1 MEKKKIKVTSRGMVI
16 TSRGR
21 VRTPIGPYIEN
32 VRNILAMI
40 TRNNA
45 TVVEVLPDGKEVTLT
60 IQNFDKDNSNAPA
73 EENVPVQGEEK
84 KEAPAEENIPA
95 QGEEKKEAPAEEKT
109 PVQEPTNNRQLSR
122 KERKKQE
129 YERKVA
135 EAANKQPEAT
145 QEQKQEETPAPEAN
159 NGDTV
164 IPTDAIEN

>member
-45 TVVEVLPDGKEVTLT
+45 TVVEILPDGTEATLT
-60 IQNFDKDNSNAPA
+60 IQNFDKDNSK
-73 EENVPVQGEEK
+73 V
-84 KEAPAEENIPA
+84 PAEENIPA
-95 QGEEKKEAPAEEKT
+95 QEEEKKEAPAEEKT
-109 PVQEPTNNRQLSR
+109 PVHEPTNNRQLSR

-145 QEQKQEETPAPEAN
+145 QEQKQEETPTSEVN
-159 NGDTV
+159 NGETV

>member
-45 TVVEVLPDGKEVTLT
+45 TVVEILPDGKEVTLT
-60 IQNFDKDNSNAPA
+60 IQNFDKDNSN
-73 EENVPVQGEEK
+73 
-84 KEAPAEENIPA
+84 APAEENIPA

-135 EAANKQPEAT
+135 EAKQTEAT
-145 QEQKQEETPAPEAN
+145 QEQKQEETPAPEVN

>member
-45 TVVEVLPDGKEVTLT
+45 TVVEILPDGKEVTLT

-73 EENVPVQGEEK
+73 EENVPV
-84 KEAPAEENIPA
+84 

-159 NGDTV
+159 NSDTV

>member
-60 IQNFDKDNSNAPA
+60 IQNFDKDNS
-73 EENVPVQGEEK
+73 K
-84 KEAPAEENIPA
+84 APAEENIPA
-95 QGEEKKEAPAEEKT
+95 QGEEKKEAPAEENI
-109 PVQEPTNNRQLSR
+109 PAQEPTNNRQLSR

-135 EAANKQPEAT
+135 EANKHPEAT

>member
-21 VRTPIGPYIEN
+21 VRTPIGPYTEN

-60 IQNFDKDNSNAPA
+60 IQNFDKDNS
-73 EENVPVQGEEK
+73 K
-84 KEAPAEENIPA
+84 APAEENIPA
-95 QGEEKKEAPAEEKT
+95 
-109 PVQEPTNNRQLSR
+109 QEPTNNRQLSR

>member
-60 IQNFDKDNSNAPA
+60 IQNFDKDNS
-73 EENVPVQGEEK
+73 K
-84 KEAPAEENIPA
+84 APAEENIPA
-95 QGEEKKEAPAEEKT
+95 QGGEKKEAPAEEKT

-135 EAANKQPEAT
+135 EANKQPEAA

>member
-21 VRTPIGPYIEN
+21 VRTPIGPYLEN
-32 VRNILAMI
+32 VKNILAMI

-84 KEAPAEENIPA
+84 KEAPAEE
-95 QGEEKKEAPAEEKT
+95 KT

-135 EAANKQPEAT
+135 EANKQPEAT

-159 NGDTV
+159 NGETV

>member
-60 IQNFDKDNSNAPA
+60 IQNFDKDNSKAPA
-73 EENVPVQGEEK
+73 EED
-84 KEAPAEENIPA
+84 IPA

-135 EAANKQPEAT
+135 EANKQPEAT

>member
-21 VRTPIGPYIEN
+21 VRTPIGPYLEN
-32 VRNILAMI
+32 VKNILAMI

-60 IQNFDKDNSNAPA
+60 IQNFDKDNSKAPA
-73 EENVPVQGEEK
+73 EENVPV
-84 KEAPAEENIPA
+84 

-135 EAANKQPEAT
+135 EAKQTEEAK
-145 QEQKQEETPAPEAN
+145 EQKQEETPAPEAN
-159 NGDTV
+159 NGETV

>member
-84 KEAPAEENIPA
+84 KEAPAEE
-95 QGEEKKEAPAEEKT
+95 KT

>member
-60 IQNFDKDNSNAPA
+60 IQNFDKDNS
-73 EENVPVQGEEK
+73 K
-84 KEAPAEENIPA
+84 APAEENIPA
-95 QGEEKKEAPAEEKT
+95 QGEEKKEAPAEENN
-109 PVQEPTNNRQLSR
+109 PAQEPTNNRQLSR

-159 NGDTV
+159 NGETV

>member
-60 IQNFDKDNSNAPA
+60 IQNFDKDNS
-73 EENVPVQGEEK
+73 K
-84 KEAPAEENIPA
+84 APAEENITA

-135 EAANKQPEAT
+135 EANKQPEAT

>member
-21 VRTPIGPYIEN
+21 VRTPIGPYLEN
-32 VRNILAMI
+32 VKNILAMI

-73 EENVPVQGEEK
+73 EENVPV
-84 KEAPAEENIPA
+84 

-159 NGDTV
+159 NGETV

>member
-60 IQNFDKDNSNAPA
+60 IQNFDKDNS
-73 EENVPVQGEEK
+73 K
-84 KEAPAEENIPA
+84 APAEENIPA
-95 QGEEKKEAPAEEKT
+95 QGGEKKEAPAEEKT

-135 EAANKQPEAT
+135 EANKQPEAT

-159 NGDTV
+159 NGETV

>member
-60 IQNFDKDNSNAPA
+60 IQNFDKDNS
-73 EENVPVQGEEK
+73 K
-84 KEAPAEENIPA
+84 APAEENIPA

-109 PVQEPTNNRQLSR
+109 RVQEPTNNRQLSR

-135 EAANKQPEAT
+135 EAKQTEAT
-145 QEQKQEETPAPEAN
+145 QEQKQEETPAPETN
-159 NGDTV
+159 NGETV

>member
-60 IQNFDKDNSNAPA
+60 IQNFDKDNS
-73 EENVPVQGEEK
+73 K
-84 KEAPAEENIPA
+84 APAEENIPA
-95 QGEEKKEAPAEEKT
+95 QEEEKKEAPAEEKT